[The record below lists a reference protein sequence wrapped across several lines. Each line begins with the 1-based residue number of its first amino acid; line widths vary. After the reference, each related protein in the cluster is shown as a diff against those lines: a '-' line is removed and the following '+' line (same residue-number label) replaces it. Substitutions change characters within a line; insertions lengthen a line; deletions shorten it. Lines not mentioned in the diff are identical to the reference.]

1 MSTTT
6 QIFSEGKQK
15 SYLKKYLQSQIEECD
30 KQIGEC
36 KLILTSDSDDILPE
50 DRIQAHRKLEVIQY
64 RRFWIYEQMDAIIG
78 SELNNYIN
86 RKNQ

>member
-1 MSTTT
+1 MSKVFSEGSYK
-6 QIFSEGKQK
+6 IFSEGKQK

-36 KLILTSDSDDILPE
+36 NFILTSDSDDIMTE

-64 RRFWIYEQMDAIIG
+64 RRFWFYKQLDSFE
-78 SELNNYIN
+78 
-86 RKNQ
+86 NQ